1 MPRPFTR
8 LRATLPVLLVLLAA
22 CGPGAQQPSAAP
34 AASAVSPA
42 TAAPP
47 PSAAP
52 APTAEPSAAPGPT
65 VATASAT
72 PTGPTATLDLPTQA
86 PTITAIPAVAPF
98 PLKAGW
104 WDDAVCY
111 EIFVRSFYDSNGDGI
126 GDLNGL
132 IQKLDYINDGKPA
145 TQSDL
150 GATCLW
156 LMPIMPSN
164 TYHGY
169 AVTDY
174 YDVNPQFGTKDDFK
188 RLIDEAHKRGVHVL
202 IDMVLNH
209 TSSQH
214 PWFKEALTGPDAP
227 HRDWYLW
234 SHDEPPTQGW
244 HKSPVRDE
252 YYYSAFDGGLPDLN
266 YRNTEVNAEAQ
277 KISAFWLNDMGA
289 DGFRMD
295 AAKHMIENGPVT
307 ADTLETNAWL
317 REYRTFLEKTA
328 PGAFT
333 IGENFGASSI
343 GLASYY
349 PDQLDMYF
357 EFNIGQKLIQA
368 VNLGD
373 ASQYSGA
380 VRVAYEDLPFQR
392 WAPFLTNHD
401 QNRAMSVFGDKPDR
415 ARLAAIA
422 YLTLPG
428 LPFVYYG
435 EEIGM
440 LGTKPDEQIRTPMQ
454 WSAEPAAGFSSAAPW
469 EAPQPNFEATNV
481 AAQDADPASLLNL
494 YRRLIHLQ
502 TTDPAFG
509 HGSYTPLK
517 SGNNRVAAF
526 LRQQDDSAALVLLN
540 FGRQPVE
547 GIALSV
553 DTSAL
558 APGTY
563 QPATLL
569 DDSTTAAPL
578 TVGAGGTIAGYAPL
592 PTLAARTG
600 YVFRLAR

>member
-1 MPRPFTR
+1 MPRSFPR
-8 LRATLPVLLVLLAA
+8 LRATLPLLLVLLAA
-22 CGPGAQQPSAAP
+22 CGPAAGQPTAAP
-34 AASAVSPA
+34 APSALPPA
-42 TAAPP
+42 TAAA

-52 APTAEPSAAPGPT
+52 APTVAQ
-65 VATASAT
+65 ATAT
-72 PTGPTATLDLPTQA
+72 PARPTPTLDLPTQA
-86 PTITAIPAVAPF
+86 PTITAVPAVASF
-98 PLKAGW
+98 PLSAGW

-111 EIFVRSFYDSNGDGI
+111 EVFVRSFYDSNGDGI

-132 IQKLDYINDGKPA
+132 IAKLDYVNDGKPE
-145 TQSDL
+145 TQTDL

-174 YDVNPQFGTKDDFK
+174 YDVNPQFGSKDDFR
-188 RLIDEAHKRGVHVL
+188 RLVDEAHRRGIRVL

-209 TSSQH
+209 TSSEH
-214 PWFKEALTGPDAP
+214 PWFKEALTGPGAP

-234 SHDEPPTQGW
+234 SRDEPPTQGW

-266 YRNTEVNAEAQ
+266 YRNPEVTAEAQ

-295 AAKHMIENGPVT
+295 AAKHLIENGAVT

-317 REYRTFLEKTA
+317 REYRAFLEKTA
-328 PGAFT
+328 PGTFT

-343 GLASYY
+343 GLAAYY

-357 EFNIGQKLIQA
+357 EFNIGQKIIQA

-373 ASQYSGA
+373 ASQYSGG

-401 QNRAMSVFGDKPDR
+401 QNRAMSVFGGKPER

-428 LPFVYYG
+428 MPFVYYG

-440 LGTKPDEQIRTPMQ
+440 TGTKPDEQLRTPMQ
-454 WSAEPAAGFSSAAPW
+454 WSADAGAGFSSAAPW
-469 EAPQPNFEATNV
+469 EAPQPDYRATNV

-509 HGSYTPLK
+509 HGSYTALK
-517 SGNNRVAAF
+517 SGNNKVAAF
-526 LRQQDDSAALVLLN
+526 LRQQGDSAALVLLN
-540 FGRQPVE
+540 FGRQPLE
-547 GIALSV
+547 GIALSA
-553 DTSAL
+553 DKSEL

-569 DDSTTAAPL
+569 DDGAAAAPL
-578 TVGAGGTIAGYAPL
+578 TAGAGGAIAGYAPL

-600 YVFRLAR
+600 YVFRLSP